1 MKGRHG
7 WHKRLVASG
16 AGLAALLVCG
26 VALATIP
33 GSDGVIRGC
42 YTKSNGAL
50 RVVDTAGAGCKSGE
64 AALSWNTA
72 GPQGPKGDIGSA
84 GPQGAPGPKGDTGQQ
99 GPKGDTGDAGAAGQ
113 TGPAGPQGP
122 QGATGPQ
129 GPAGSSG
136 VSGYEVRTLDFDVPN
151 LAWERGIVHCSAGK
165 RPLGG
170 GVFVPLAHIMDS
182 YPSGDGTGWV
192 VDVQSESLFDHTT
205 ARAYVTCATVS

>member
-50 RVVDTAGAGCKSGE
+50 RVVDTAGAACKSGE

-72 GPQGPKGDIGSA
+72 GVPGPQGPKGDTGAQGATGPQGAKGDTGSA
-84 GPQGAPGPKGDTGQQ
+84 GPQGATG
-99 GPKGDTGDAGAAGQ
+99 A
-113 TGPAGPQGP
+113 

-129 GPAGSSG
+129 GPAGPSG
-136 VSGYEVRTLDFDVPN
+136 VSGYEVRTLEFDVPN
-151 LAWERGIVHCSAGK
+151 LAWERGIVHCPAGK

-182 YPSGDGTGWV
+182 YPSTDGTGWV

-205 ARAYVTCATVS
+205 AKAYVTCATVS